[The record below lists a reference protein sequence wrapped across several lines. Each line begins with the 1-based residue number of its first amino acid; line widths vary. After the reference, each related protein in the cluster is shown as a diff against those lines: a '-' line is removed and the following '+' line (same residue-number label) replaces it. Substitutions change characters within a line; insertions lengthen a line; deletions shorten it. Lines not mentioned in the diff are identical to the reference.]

1 MKRTIRLTLGVICM
15 LFAGIIYAWSILK
28 APLAQEFSWSASQL
42 ALNFTL
48 TMCFFCI
55 GGMVSGFTI
64 KKVGPKV
71 LIVLSAFIS
80 GLGFIITSKN
90 PGNLQ
95 SLYLSYGVMCGF
107 GIGVAYNAL
116 LACTNAW
123 FPDKKG
129 LCSGCLMM
137 GFGASTLV
145 IGNIAGRM
153 MESSSYGWRKTY
165 FLLGIALMFVLAVS
179 GLYAAFPAQDVKAEK
194 TDETASEDSENEY
207 TPVRML
213 KSFTF
218 WKFYLFT
225 ISMAAIGNVVI
236 SVTKDIALSL
246 GAQAALATSLVGTL
260 SICNGLGRLISGAL
274 FDSLGRKKTM
284 LIGGV
289 VTLLAPCALLF
300 AALSNNLIIGI
311 IGLILCGLSY
321 GFSPSISSAVTSS
334 FFGQKNF
341 AMNFAITNTML
352 IPTSFIATLVG
363 SMITKSGSFISTY
376 VLLIA
381 FAVVS
386 LVLNLSIK
394 KP

>member
-1 MKRTIRLTLGVICM
+1 M
-15 LFAGIIYAWSILK
+15 LFAGVIYAWSILK
-28 APLAQEFSWSASQL
+28 APLAQEYSWSASQL

-64 KKVGPKV
+64 KKIGPKV
-71 LIVLSAFIS
+71 LIVASAVFS

-90 PGNLQ
+90 SGNL
-95 SLYLSYGVMCGF
+95 SVLYLSYGAMCGF

-145 IGNIAGRM
+145 IGNIAGKLM
-153 MESSSYGWRKTY
+153 DSPSCGWRKTY
-165 FLLGIALMFVLAVS
+165 LLLGVALMIVLAVS
-179 GLYAAFPAQDVKAEK
+179 GLYAAFPPS
-194 TDETASEDSENEY
+194 DENKKSLDANTSDNSENEY
-207 TPVRML
+207 TPGRML

-225 ISMAAIGNVVI
+225 ITMAAIGNVVI

-246 GAQAALATSLVGTL
+246 GAQATLATSLVGTL
-260 SICNGLGRLISGAL
+260 SICNGLGRLASGAL
-274 FDSLGRKKTM
+274 FDAVGRKKTM
-284 LIGGV
+284 LIVGII
-289 VTLLAPCALLF
+289 TLLAPCALLF
-300 AALSNNLIIGI
+300 ATTSGQLIIGI

-341 AMNFAITNTML
+341 AINFAITNTML

-363 SMITKSGSFISTY
+363 SMITNSGTFVSTY
-376 VLLIA
+376 ILLIA
-381 FAVVS
+381 FAIVS
-386 LVLNLSIK
+386 LVLNLYIK
-394 KP
+394 KPQ